1 MNHDAKKNVC
11 PFMRMR
17 SVCIAL
23 IAAVTFFGCKQNMG
37 NESKTPAVQKFA
49 LTFSVDGG
57 NGSLE
62 AKVDGT
68 KINSGDQVEKGK
80 TVEFTAVPANA
91 ATHEVDAWTVS
102 KGAFEQGTGG
112 KGSTTASL
120 KVTDAAAVT
129 VKFKQ
134 KDIPPTVQYKVT
146 LEKTVGGNVTVTPAL
161 PESGMVNKNTELTFT
176 ATKLGGYKFVKWE
189 RDGAD
194 TGVNEPTYKLTV
206 TQPVRIKAVFEVDG
220 TPITKHTVTL
230 TPSINGTVTS
240 VPEIPS
246 DKQVADGTEIT
257 FTATAASGYAVEK
270 WTVSPNTALKTG
282 GAAGSKTATIT
293 ITADT
298 TVAVTFKHSE
308 APSQPKHTLTFS
320 VDGGNGSLEA
330 KVDGTK
336 INSGNQVEKGKTV
349 EFTAKPFSDYS
360 VDTWSIDGSAFEE
373 GSGAAGSQT
382 ARIKITA
389 GTTVKVKF
397 KPTLTDQ
404 EKLEKAKEALQLS
417 FQNTDTA
424 NNISSTWLSL
434 PTKGLHNTKISWKS
448 SDEAIIKIEQEN
460 EWNCYGRITRPEENT
475 QVTLTATITK
485 GDASTTKS
493 FTVTVR
499 GTNEDAVISAAEQAV
514 RAIPS
519 FVTKDTSPIQLK
531 TEEKV
536 SIRKSDNSSVEVE
549 VTINWDAN
557 PAGVI
562 SVSDRTVQGGTV
574 PAGTVTPHETEIK
587 KVRLTATAKK
597 GNAESSKAI
606 EVTVYPKN
614 NDPNLQ
620 TVVESI
626 VNEIPTE
633 IDADIQL
640 PKSPSGYKLTWS
652 SSNDSIL
659 KIAGNSGHIETWDL
673 VNRTVKLTATLKK
686 NATGEQATKPK
697 TLTIKDRKKF
707 TRKANIYGN
716 GGTYE
721 FDGNKLTLRHGDDEP
736 TAVYRVENIDS
747 TTKTIT
753 ATLERITYSGR
764 GPYTTNTLL
773 KPEEMA
779 KSHLASIEQLFDMY
793 FSLFE
798 FQQKPL
804 VTLQDIRIT
813 IQQFPDQPNFKTDKE
828 LFEKWFQHS
837 LSMMSYEEFSKK
849 TEEEQSELL
858 KTVLKSWHDSIYKT
872 FGFDKTVPL
881 TEARA
886 KQKLFL
892 KKAVEAHLERAKKA
906 YVYQYHIEGE
916 VLHTNAQYIP
926 NTLWYRQPGKYSF
939 HAEDGEIKDVSLL
952 VNTEF
957 DGTTYSHINIKK
969 ANEQTMQFF
978 AGNYDGSSAFKA
990 KKSGH
995 GIPDEEIDVTITGE
1009 DKDSHTLSV
1018 TISGAVSFTDV
1029 LTFSGKP
1036 IPESWDEF

>member
-1 MNHDAKKNVC
+1 MNHDAKKSVRH
-11 PFMRMR
+11 FMKTL
-17 SVCIAL
+17 SACIAL
-23 IAAVTFFGCKQNMG
+23 VAAVMFLGCKQNVG
-37 NESKTPAVQKFA
+37 NESKTPAVQ
-49 LTFSVDGG
+49 
-57 NGSLE
+57 
-62 AKVDGT
+62 
-68 KINSGDQVEKGK
+68 
-80 TVEFTAVPANA
+80 
-91 ATHEVDAWTVS
+91 
-102 KGAFEQGTGG
+102 
-112 KGSTTASL
+112 
-120 KVTDAAAVT
+120 
-129 VKFKQ
+129 
-134 KDIPPTVQYKVT
+134 YKVT
-146 LEKTVGGNVTVTPAL
+146 LEKTLGGNVTVMPAL
-161 PESGMVNKNTELTFT
+161 PDSGMVNKNTELTFT
-176 ATKLGGYKFVKWE
+176 AT
-189 RDGAD
+189 
-194 TGVNEPTYKLTV
+194 
-206 TQPVRIKAVFEVDG
+206 
-220 TPITKHTVTL
+220 
-230 TPSINGTVTS
+230 
-240 VPEIPS
+240 
-246 DKQVADGTEIT
+246 
-257 FTATAASGYAVEK
+257 AASGYEVEK
-270 WTVSPNTALKTG
+270 WTVSPNTALTTG
-282 GAAGSKTATIT
+282 GAEGSKTATIT

-298 TVAVTFKHSE
+298 TIAVTFKHSE

-336 INSGNQVEKGKTV
+336 INSGDQVEKGKTV

-360 VDTWSIDGSAFEE
+360 VDTWSIDGNTFEE

-382 ARIKITA
+382 ARVKITA

-404 EKLEKAKEALQLS
+404 EKVDKAKEALKLY
-417 FQNTDTA
+417 FQNGDTEDS
-424 NNISSTWLSL
+424 ISSTRLSL
-434 PTKGLHNTKISWKS
+434 PMNGLHDTKISWKS
-448 SDEAIIKIEQEN
+448 SDEAIIKIKKEN
-460 EWNCYGRITRPEENT
+460 EWNCYGSITRPEENT
-475 QVTLTATITK
+475 QVTLTATITR
-485 GDASTTKS
+485 GDASATKS

-514 RAIPS
+514 KSIPS
-519 FVTKDTSPIQLK
+519 FVTKDTHIQLK
-531 TEEKV
+531 TEETVFV
-536 SIRKSDNSSVEVE
+536 SNGSSSSSVKVDIKWNAKPPEF
-549 VTINWDAN
+549 
-557 PAGVI
+557 I
-562 SVSDRTVQGGTV
+562 SDSD
-574 PAGTVTPHETEIK
+574 GTVTPHETEIK
-587 KVRLTATAKK
+587 KVTLTATAKK
-597 GNAESSKAI
+597 GKAESSKDI

-614 NDPNLQ
+614 NEPNLQ

-626 VNEIPTE
+626 VNGIPTQ
-633 IDADIQL
+633 INADIQL
-640 PKSPSGYKLTWS
+640 PQSPSGYKLTWS

-686 NATGEQATKPK
+686 NADSKSATKEI
-697 TLTIKDRKKF
+697 TIKARKKF
-707 TRKANIYGN
+707 RGGNN

-736 TAVYRVENIDS
+736 TAVYRVSIDAVA
-747 TTKTIT
+747 KTIT
-753 ATLERITYSGR
+753 ATVESIIYNSNIGD
-764 GPYTTNTLL
+764 YALL
-773 KPEEMA
+773 KPEKMA
-779 KSHLASIEQLFDMY
+779 KKHLATVEQLFDMY

-798 FQQKPL
+798 LQQMPL
-804 VTLQDIRIT
+804 VTLQDIRT
-813 IQQFPDQPNFKTDKE
+813 TVHQFPDQPDFKTDKE
-828 LFEKWFQHS
+828 LFENWFQHL

-849 TEEEQSELL
+849 TKEEQSELL

-892 KKAVEAHLERAKKA
+892 KKAVDAHLERAKKV

-952 VNTEF
+952 VNIEL

-1009 DKDSHTLSV
+1009 DKNAHTLSV
-1018 TISGAVSFTDV
+1018 QISGALSFTGV

-1036 IPESWDEF
+1036 IPTSWHEF

>member
-1 MNHDAKKNVC
+1 MNHDAKKSVRH
-11 PFMRMR
+11 FMKTL
-17 SVCIAL
+17 SACIAL
-23 IAAVTFFGCKQNMG
+23 VVAVMFFGCKQNMG

-80 TVEFTAVPANA
+80 TVEFTA
-91 ATHEVDAWTVS
+91 
-102 KGAFEQGTGG
+102 
-112 KGSTTASL
+112 
-120 KVTDAAAVT
+120 
-129 VKFKQ
+129 
-134 KDIPPTVQYKVT
+134 
-146 LEKTVGGNVTVTPAL
+146 
-161 PESGMVNKNTELTFT
+161 
-176 ATKLGGYKFVKWE
+176 
-189 RDGAD
+189 
-194 TGVNEPTYKLTV
+194 
-206 TQPVRIKAVFEVDG
+206 
-220 TPITKHTVTL
+220 
-230 TPSINGTVTS
+230 
-240 VPEIPS
+240 
-246 DKQVADGTEIT
+246 
-257 FTATAASGYAVEK
+257 
-270 WTVSPNTALKTG
+270 
-282 GAAGSKTATIT
+282 
-293 ITADT
+293 
-298 TVAVTFKHSE
+298 
-308 APSQPKHTLTFS
+308 
-320 VDGGNGSLEA
+320 
-330 KVDGTK
+330 
-336 INSGNQVEKGKTV
+336 
-349 EFTAKPFSDYS
+349 KPFSDYS
-360 VDTWSIDGSAFEE
+360 VDTWSIDGNTFEE

-382 ARIKITA
+382 ARVKITA

-404 EKLEKAKEALQLS
+404 EKVEKAKEALQLS
-417 FQNTDTA
+417 FQNGDTA
-424 NNISSTWLSL
+424 DSISSHWLDL
-434 PTKGLHNTKISWKS
+434 PVSGLHDTKISWQS
-448 SDEAIIKIEQEN
+448 NRENIIKIKKEN
-460 EWNCYGRITRPEENT
+460 EWNSYGSITRPEENT
-475 QVTLTATITK
+475 QVILTATITK
-485 GDASTTKS
+485 GDASATKN
-493 FTVTVR
+493 FDVTIR

-514 RAIPS
+514 RSIPS
-519 FVTKDTSPIQLK
+519 FVTKDTPIQLSTKK
-531 TEEKV
+531 TV

-549 VTINWDAN
+549 VTIEWKAE

-562 SVSDRTVQGGTV
+562 SVSD
-574 PAGTVTPHETEIK
+574 GTVTPHETETK

-597 GNAESSKAI
+597 GNAQAQKNVT
-606 EVTVYPKN
+606 VTVYPKN
-614 NDPNLQ
+614 NEPDLQ

-626 VNEIPTE
+626 VNTIPDK

-640 PKSPSGYKLTWS
+640 PQSPSEYELTWT

-673 VNRTVKLTATLKK
+673 ADRTVTLTATLKK

-697 TLTIKDRKKF
+697 TLTIKARKKF

-736 TAVYRVENIDS
+736 TAVYRVSIDAVA
-747 TTKTIT
+747 KTIT
-753 ATLERITYSGR
+753 ATVESIIYNSNIGD
-764 GPYTTNTLL
+764 YALL
-773 KPEEMA
+773 KPEKMA
-779 KSHLASIEQLFDMY
+779 KKHLATVEQLFDMY

-798 FQQKPL
+798 LQQMPL
-804 VTLQDIRIT
+804 VTLQDIRT
-813 IQQFPDQPNFKTDKE
+813 TVHQFPDQPDFKTDKE
-828 LFEKWFQHS
+828 LFENWFQHL

-849 TEEEQSELL
+849 TKEEQSELL
-858 KTVLKSWHDSIYKT
+858 KTVLKLWHDSIYKT

-892 KKAVEAHLERAKKA
+892 KKAVDAHLERAKKV

-939 HAEDGEIKDVSLL
+939 HAENGEIKDVSLL
-952 VNTEF
+952 VNIEL

-1009 DKDSHTLSV
+1009 DKNAHTLGV
-1018 TISGAVSFTDV
+1018 QISGALSFTGV

-1036 IPESWDEF
+1036 IPTSWHEF

>member
-1 MNHDAKKNVC
+1 MNHDAKKSVRH
-11 PFMRMR
+11 FMKTL
-17 SVCIAL
+17 SACIAL
-23 IAAVTFFGCKQNMG
+23 AAAVMFLGCKQNVG
-37 NESKTPAVQKFA
+37 NESKTPAVQ
-49 LTFSVDGG
+49 
-57 NGSLE
+57 
-62 AKVDGT
+62 
-68 KINSGDQVEKGK
+68 
-80 TVEFTAVPANA
+80 
-91 ATHEVDAWTVS
+91 
-102 KGAFEQGTGG
+102 
-112 KGSTTASL
+112 
-120 KVTDAAAVT
+120 
-129 VKFKQ
+129 
-134 KDIPPTVQYKVT
+134 YKVT
-146 LEKTVGGNVTVTPAL
+146 LEKTLGGNVTVMPAL
-161 PESGMVNKNTELTFT
+161 PDSGMVNKNTELTFT
-176 ATKLGGYKFVKWE
+176 ATKLSGYKFVKWE

-206 TQPVRIKAVFEVDG
+206 TQTVRIKAVFEEDG
-220 TPITKHTVTL
+220 TPITKHTV
-230 TPSINGTVTS
+230 
-240 VPEIPS
+240 
-246 DKQVADGTEIT
+246 
-257 FTATAASGYAVEK
+257 
-270 WTVSPNTALKTG
+270 
-282 GAAGSKTATIT
+282 
-293 ITADT
+293 
-298 TVAVTFKHSE
+298 
-308 APSQPKHTLTFS
+308 TFS

-330 KVDGTK
+330 EVDGTK
-336 INSGNQVEKGKTV
+336 INSGDQVEKGKTV

-373 GSGAAGSQT
+373 GSGTAGNRT
-382 ARIKITA
+382 AKVKITA

-404 EKLEKAKEALQLS
+404 EKADKAKEALQLS
-417 FQNTDTA
+417 FQNGDTA
-424 NNISSTWLSL
+424 DSISSHWLNL
-434 PTKGLHNTKISWKS
+434 PVSGLHDTKISWKS
-448 SDEAIIKIEQEN
+448 SDEAIIEIKKEN
-460 EWNCYGRITRPEENT
+460 EWNCYGSITRPEENT
-475 QVTLTATITK
+475 QVILTATITK
-485 GDASTTKS
+485 GDTSTTKS

-499 GTNEDAVISAAEQAV
+499 GTNEDAVISAAEQTV

-519 FVTKDTSPIQLK
+519 FVTKDTPIQLRTK
-531 TEEKV
+531 ETV
-536 SIRKSDNSSVEVE
+536 SIKKSDNSSVTVE

-562 SVSDRTVQGGTV
+562 SVSDRTVPGGTV
-574 PAGTVTPHETEIK
+574 PAGTVTPHATETK

-597 GNAESSKAI
+597 GNAESSKTVT
-606 EVTVYPKN
+606 VTVYPKN
-614 NDPNLQ
+614 NEPDLQ
-620 TVVESI
+620 AVVESI
-626 VNEIPTE
+626 VNGIPDK

-640 PKSPSGYKLTWS
+640 PQSPSGYELTWS

-673 VNRTVKLTATLKK
+673 VNRTITLAATLKK
-686 NATGEQATKPK
+686 NADSKSATKEI
-697 TLTIKDRKKF
+697 TIKAREKF

-736 TAVYRVENIDS
+736 TAVYRVSIDAVA
-747 TTKTIT
+747 KTIT
-753 ATLERITYSGR
+753 ATVESIIYNSNIGD
-764 GPYTTNTLL
+764 YALL
-773 KPEEMA
+773 KPEKMA
-779 KSHLASIEQLFDMY
+779 KKHLATVEQLFDMY

-798 FQQKPL
+798 LQQMPL
-804 VTLQDIRIT
+804 VTLQDIRT
-813 IQQFPDQPNFKTDKE
+813 TVHQFPDQPDFKTDKE
-828 LFEKWFQHS
+828 LFENWFQHL

-849 TEEEQSELL
+849 TKEEQSELL

-892 KKAVEAHLERAKKA
+892 KKAVDAHLERAKKV

-952 VNTEF
+952 VNIEL

-1009 DKDSHTLSV
+1009 DKNAHTLSV
-1018 TISGAVSFTDV
+1018 QISGALSFTGV

-1036 IPESWDEF
+1036 IPTSWHEF

>member
-37 NESKTPAVQKFA
+37 NESKKPAPAVQKFA

-57 NGSLE
+57 NGFLE

-80 TVEFTAVPANA
+80 TVVFTAVPANA

-102 KGAFEQGTGG
+102 KGAFEQGTGE

-129 VKFKQ
+129 VKFK
-134 KDIPPTVQYKVT
+134 
-146 LEKTVGGNVTVTPAL
+146 
-161 PESGMVNKNTELTFT
+161 
-176 ATKLGGYKFVKWE
+176 
-189 RDGAD
+189 
-194 TGVNEPTYKLTV
+194 
-206 TQPVRIKAVFEVDG
+206 
-220 TPITKHTVTL
+220 
-230 TPSINGTVTS
+230 
-240 VPEIPS
+240 
-246 DKQVADGTEIT
+246 
-257 FTATAASGYAVEK
+257 
-270 WTVSPNTALKTG
+270 
-282 GAAGSKTATIT
+282 
-293 ITADT
+293 
-298 TVAVTFKHSE
+298 
-308 APSQPKHTLTFS
+308 
-320 VDGGNGSLEA
+320 
-330 KVDGTK
+330 
-336 INSGNQVEKGKTV
+336 
-349 EFTAKPFSDYS
+349 
-360 VDTWSIDGSAFEE
+360 
-373 GSGAAGSQT
+373 
-382 ARIKITA
+382 
-389 GTTVKVKF
+389 
-397 KPTLTDQ
+397 PTLTDQ
-404 EKLEKAKEALQLS
+404 EKVDKAKEALKLY
-417 FQNTDTA
+417 FQNGDTA
-424 NNISSTWLSL
+424 NSISSHWLSL
-434 PTKGLHNTKISWKS
+434 RMKGLHDTKISWKS
-448 SDEAIIKIEQEN
+448 SDETIIKIKKEN
-460 EWNCYGRITRPEENT
+460 EWNCYGSITRPEENT
-475 QVTLTATITK
+475 QVILTATITR
-485 GDASTTKS
+485 GSASTTKS

-519 FVTKDTSPIQLK
+519 FVTKDTSSIQLSPK
-531 TEEKV
+531 ETV
-536 SIRKSDNSSVEVE
+536 SVSNGSSNSSVEVNIKWKAE
-549 VTINWDAN
+549 

-562 SVSDRTVQGGTV
+562 SV

-587 KVRLTATAKK
+587 KVRLTAAAKK
-597 GNAESSKAI
+597 GKAESSKDI

-614 NDPNLQ
+614 NEPDLQ

-626 VNEIPTE
+626 VNTIPDK

-640 PKSPSGYKLTWS
+640 PQSPSEYELTWT

-673 VNRTVKLTATLKK
+673 VDRTVTLTATLKK

-697 TLTIKDRKKF
+697 TLTIKARKKF

-736 TAVYRVENIDS
+736 AAVYRVENINS

-753 ATLERITYSGR
+753 ATLERITR
-764 GPYTTNTLL
+764 GHYTTNTLL
-773 KPEEMA
+773 KPEKMA
-779 KSHLASIEQLFDMY
+779 KKHLATVEQLFDMY

-798 FQQKPL
+798 LQQMPL
-804 VTLQDIRIT
+804 VTLQDIRT
-813 IQQFPDQPNFKTDKE
+813 TVHQFPDQPDFKTDKE
-828 LFEKWFQHS
+828 LFENWFQHL

-849 TEEEQSELL
+849 TKEEQSELL
-858 KTVLKSWHDSIYKT
+858 KTVLKLWHDSIYKT

-892 KKAVEAHLERAKKA
+892 KKAVDAHLERAKKV

-939 HAEDGEIKDVSLL
+939 HAENGEIKDVSLL
-952 VNTEF
+952 VNIEL

-1009 DKDSHTLSV
+1009 DKNAHTLGV
-1018 TISGAVSFTDV
+1018 QISGALSFTGV

-1036 IPESWDEF
+1036 IPTSWHEF